1 MAAPDPQHGLADE
14 LRTTIARER
23 PNLNRLAQASGV
35 ARGTLYHLIQGTHA
49 VRESTVRRIAAGLQV
64 VLASAGPG
72 ALPSATVERLRV
84 EVAYAASF
92 DRRTARERA
101 EVVAREMLDRVSAI
115 KDLPYVRDQVAEN
128 LSGTIQGTT
137 GDEAARAQL
146 GLARVL
152 LESGEYEET
161 LRLTAPLR
169 ATQNERRYVAHWIA
183 AEALRMLGRWD
194 EGLAALRASMRSR
207 DPVVRAW
214 AHWNK
219 GKIDD
224 KVGRYDAARSA
235 YRRAIEIAGSRGVP
249 DWEGRDIRGWSHWA
263 LGWTA
268 MRTTTPDEAL
278 ANFREA
284 ARIGPAG
291 DAGLQLWISHGL
303 AQLLVTV
310 GDLDEAR
317 DIYEAAIPLALAIR
331 NGHYTGWMFSGL
343 AQLALTHGAYAAAIT
358 WAERAAIVY
367 EEHAGADAPSR
378 AFALATSEFARG
390 ASGDRGWKRVVE
402 LLDDLAG
409 RSGSYRYVNAA
420 VGLLACEA
428 RRLDGD
434 LTGAARRAAGL
445 VELTSSSAL
454 GVQAANARLLQ
465 ATIAIQRAA
474 SSASQRTERVLGLQA
489 LRSSRR
495 GFESRQAA
503 WGIGRALMLTI
514 SAGIPVDRDRLR
526 GLLRG
531 RYPLEAAELPLLARG
546 SVPRTP
552 LAFGGD

>member
-1 MAAPDPQHGLADE
+1 MTVAVPHSGLADE
-14 LRTTIARER
+14 LRTTIARQR
-23 PNLNRLAQASGV
+23 PNLNRLAHASGV

-49 VRESTVRRIAAGLQV
+49 VRESTLRRIAAGLQV
-64 VLASAGPG
+64 VLASPDPA
-72 ALPSATVERLRV
+72 ALPSAAVERLRA

-92 DRRTARERA
+92 DKRTARERA
-101 EVVAREMLDRVSAI
+101 EVVASELLDRVSAI

-128 LSGTIQGTT
+128 LRATIRSTA
-137 GDEAARAQL
+137 GDEAAVAQL

-169 ATQNERRYVAHWIA
+169 ALQGERRYVANWIA

-194 EGLAALRASMRSR
+194 EGLAALRTSLKSR

-224 KVGRYDAARSA
+224 KLGRYDTARSA
-235 YRRAIEIAGSRGVP
+235 YRRAIEIAGSNDVP

-268 MRTTTPDEAL
+268 LRTTTPDDAL
-278 ANFREA
+278 ASFREA

-291 DAGLQLWISHGL
+291 DAGLQLWVSHGL
-303 AQLLVTV
+303 AQLLATV
-310 GDLDEAR
+310 GDIEEAR
-317 DIYEAAIPLALAIR
+317 DIYEAGIPLAHAIR
-331 NGHYTGWMFSGL
+331 NEHYTGWMYSGL
-343 AQLALTHGAYAAAIT
+343 AQLALTQGAYTAAVT
-358 WAERAAIVY
+358 WAEEAAIVY
-367 EEHAGADAPSR
+367 AKRVGVDAPSR
-378 AFALATSEFARG
+378 AFAQATAEFARG
-390 ASGDRGWKRVVE
+390 ASGARGWTRVVE

-428 RRLDGD
+428 RRLAGD

-445 VELTSSSAL
+445 VELTASSAL
-454 GVQAANARLLQ
+454 GLQSASARLLQ
-465 ATIAIQRAA
+465 ATIAIQRTA
-474 SSASQRTERVLGLQA
+474 SSKTQPSERAAGLRA
-489 LRSSRR
+489 LRDARR

-503 WGIGRALMLTI
+503 WGISRALMLAV
-514 SAGIPVDRDRLR
+514 SAGIPTDRDRLR
-526 GLLRG
+526 TLVRG
-531 RYPLEAAELPLLARG
+531 RYPLEAAELPLLSRG
-546 SVPRTP
+546 TVPRTP
-552 LAFGGD
+552 LTFGGD